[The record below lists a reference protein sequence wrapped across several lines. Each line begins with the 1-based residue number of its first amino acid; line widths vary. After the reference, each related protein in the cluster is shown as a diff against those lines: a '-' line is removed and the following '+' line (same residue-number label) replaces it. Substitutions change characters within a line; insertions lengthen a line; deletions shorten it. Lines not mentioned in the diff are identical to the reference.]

1 MANVKLIR
9 TLVGEDIVAEI
20 VSDDASGMRVKNPCQ
35 IGLVM
40 TDSGQPTLNIQ
51 RMLTFSTES
60 EVDVNKSLLLY
71 VTTVDP
77 KIEMKYNE
85 IFGNIIVASQPR
97 IFTG

>member
-1 MANVKLIR
+1 MADVRLIR
-9 TLVGEDIVAEI
+9 TVVGEDIVAE
-20 VSDDASGMRVKNPCQ
+20 VLTDDGQGLHVKNPCQ
-35 IGLVM
+35 IGIMM
-40 TDSGQPTLNIQ
+40 TESGQPNLNIQ
-51 RMLTFSTES
+51 RMLTFSTSS
-60 EVDVNKSLLLY
+60 EVTLNKSMLLY